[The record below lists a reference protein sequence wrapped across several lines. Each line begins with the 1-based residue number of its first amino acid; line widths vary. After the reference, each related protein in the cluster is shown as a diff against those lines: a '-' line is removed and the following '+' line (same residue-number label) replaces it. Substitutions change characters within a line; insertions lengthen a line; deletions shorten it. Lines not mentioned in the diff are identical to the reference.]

1 MKAVSAQEASCCVYE
16 KPEKV
21 VVAHAWQHSIHVWLL
36 GSAVNERQCDQM
48 DKLVFQYLAIYNNE
62 NLSKIIQIDPKWV
75 RNFAKNEIN
84 L

>member
-1 MKAVSAQEASCCVYE
+1 MSTTAYCPVGWSSCSASKEL
-16 KPEKV
+16 
-21 VVAHAWQHSIHVWLL
+21 HD
-36 GSAVNERQCDQM
+36 QCDQM